1 MGGDEAMILSDS
13 QTRVLSLSGDQTVAR
28 WSIVACIWLLTLTT
42 FSMVG
47 RTPEAAGEIDAVALL
62 KLVVRAITL
71 VVSVLIIVGQWAE
84 PRTRIVCN
92 RLCPFFLVLAWSA
105 LSGAWSPM
113 KGFSLSQASSLLAL
127 VLLSTAI
134 GCSWRR
140 SRDTSQYLFH
150 ISVAMLLYSTVVV
163 AIAWVDFDTS
173 GLNHRAGVRG
183 LVHPTAAGATPS
195 LGLLIIFA
203 SALLWDW
210 RWPRA
215 LIAPALIVHGTLLL
229 LSSSRAAILLAVS
242 LGLVAWLA
250 FSSRRVL
257 GMALLSGSVVGTL
270 YLLLDP
276 GIEWVEQA
284 SGVSLNYLQRGQSA
298 EDLAAVSGRAE
309 IWGLVWNSF
318 LESPFFGHGYF
329 MCSSTGLLEV
339 WGDTTR
345 ETAHNV
351 VLQVLV
357 STGLIGATLLAWAMC
372 RIGASVCGKLHG
384 AATRR
389 RTASLACLLAC
400 WFFGW
405 GMGCETFLGPV
416 QPESAVFFIMVGL
429 IVATT
434 DRSTAGSAASLPQF
448 RTAQ

>member
-1 MGGDEAMILSDS
+1 MPDGEAMTLPDS
-13 QTRVLSLSGDQTVAR
+13 ETRLLSLSGDQTVAR
-28 WSIVACIWLLTLTT
+28 WSIIACIWLLTLTT

-47 RTPEAAGEIDAVALL
+47 RTPEAAGEFDAVALL
-62 KLVVRAITL
+62 KLVVRATTL
-71 VVSVLIIVGQWAE
+71 GVSVLVIAGERRE
-84 PRTRIVCN
+84 PRKHIVFN
-92 RLCPFFLVLAWSA
+92 RLCPFFLFLAWSA
-105 LSGAWSPM
+105 ISVVWSPM
-113 KGFSLSQASSLLAL
+113 KGFSLGQVSSLLAL

-150 ISVAMLLYSTVVV
+150 ISIAMLLYSAVVV
-163 AIAWVDFDTS
+163 AIAWVDFDAS

-215 LIAPALIVHGTLLL
+215 LLAPAMIVHGSLLL
-229 LSSSRAAILLAVS
+229 LSSSRAAILLTMS

-257 GMALLSGSVVGTL
+257 GMALLGASVVGTL

-276 GIEWVEQA
+276 GIEWIEQA
-284 SGVSLNYLQRGQSA
+284 IGVSLSYLQRGQSA

-318 LESPFFGHGYF
+318 LESPFVGHGYF
-329 MCSSTGLLEV
+329 MCSSTGFLEV

-351 VLQVLV
+351 ILQVLV

-372 RIGASVCGKLHG
+372 RIGASVCGKLRR
-384 AATRR
+384 AATLR
-389 RTASLACLLAC
+389 RTASLACLLSC

-416 QPESAVFFIMVGL
+416 QPESVVFFIMVGL
-429 IVATT
+429 VVATN
-434 DRSTAGSAASLPQF
+434 RPFESGSAASLPQF